1 MPGLLSCLREALS
14 AQAISP
20 DAAPIGWF
28 LLALASQVNKRMFA
42 ATAVYA
48 STTMAGDLQLS
59 ESSGVRCLP
68 SAGDASLIR

>member
-28 LLALASQVNKRMFA
+28 LLALASQVNLRMFA
-42 ATAVYA
+42 ASALYA
-48 STTMAGDLQLS
+48 CTTMAEDLQLFT
-59 ESSGVRCLP
+59 SSGVR
-68 SAGDASLIR
+68 GDAALTF